1 MKAAVPVG
9 WQWEQLA
16 HFGWVTWVI
25 WLEYHREIFEILL
38 KNIQLSNYVITRKP
52 TSRVFL
58 APPEGLME
66 LFIIPLSC
74 LTTFV
79 SEVF

>member
-38 KNIQLSNYVITRKP
+38 KNIQLSNYVITTEK
-52 TSRVFL
+52 
-58 APPEGLME
+58 ANG
-66 LFIIPLSC
+66 C
-74 LTTFV
+74 
-79 SEVF
+79 